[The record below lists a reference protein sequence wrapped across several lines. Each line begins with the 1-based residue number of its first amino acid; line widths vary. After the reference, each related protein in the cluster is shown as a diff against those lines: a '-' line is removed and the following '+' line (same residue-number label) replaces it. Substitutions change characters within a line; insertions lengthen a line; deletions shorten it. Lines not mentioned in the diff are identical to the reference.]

1 MEEEIKNLKP
11 FILNLRRSLRD
22 LKPALNDV
30 TKVSLNDSLIQ
41 LTSEQERLKLTN
53 TFAYVLNSLM
63 FAYMKLIN
71 VKDLS
76 QIMTELNKCKE
87 YIKKANEID
96 HKLKKIDN
104 SKELKNEK
112 NKQTIINALNNN
124 IDKSNKHSDF
134 NTKPSISNEN
144 FQKGKH
150 IKFENDEERKIVNE
164 KLKDNII
171 KNSKNKKNKIAKK

>member
-1 MEEEIKNLKP
+1 MEEEIKNIKP
-11 FILNLRRSLRD
+11 FILNLKRSLRE
-22 LKPALNDV
+22 LKPEINKI
-30 TKVSLNDSLIQ
+30 TKNSLNDNLIQ

-76 QIMTELNKCKE
+76 QIMTELNKCKD

-96 HKLKKIDN
+96 NKLKKLEN
-104 SKELKNEK
+104 SEELKNEK
-112 NKQTIINALNNN
+112 NRQTILNALQN
-124 IDKSNKHSDF
+124 
-134 NTKPSISNEN
+134 PSISNDN
-144 FQKGKH
+144 FKKGKH
-150 IKFENDEERKIVNE
+150 IKFENDEEKQLVNE

-171 KNSKNKKNKIAKK
+171 QKSKNKKNKISKK